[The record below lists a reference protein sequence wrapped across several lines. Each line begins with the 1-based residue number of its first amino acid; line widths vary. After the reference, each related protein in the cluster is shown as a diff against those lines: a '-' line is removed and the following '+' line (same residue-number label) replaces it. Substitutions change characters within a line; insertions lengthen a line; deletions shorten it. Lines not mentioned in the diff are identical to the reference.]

1 MKKVFLV
8 FLSGVLL
15 FSCSQLPAPTD
26 EDIVAF
32 QASIVKHDGGG
43 DNQSDWEQMQNDSID
58 AAFAKWDIMQASLD
72 QINAISKGGI
82 LYKNQHL
89 RALVYPRLLELAK
102 ENTLDGANAKSI
114 SIVNFPMDPDLP
126 DEENQLNWAR
136 AYIEFADHPALDAYM
151 HQEGYGSTA
160 IFGRLQFLDHKAV
173 VETGLLHKL
182 VPLLDMEMGP
192 MLAST
197 AVQLF
202 DEASDPELGF
212 SADSIEIVRV
222 KALKLTEQAKEFYLN
237 AEENKSRRTRLNYID
252 QITAFLSGPFAKG
265 SLMGNVAPE
274 VPFYWCSD
282 GKTKSLADWKG
293 KVVIVDFWATWC
305 GPCVGAFPNV
315 RKLQERYKDYN
326 VEIVGVTAVQGY
338 HFDRKNNERIRL
350 PDDPE
355 TEMEMMRGF
364 MEDFDMTWKV
374 AFSDEE
380 FNPDFGV
387 RGIPHVAII
396 DTEGKV
402 RFNMLR
408 PYEPPYHEAEKIDAL
423 LKEAGLPYPS
433 EPMEKT
439 NWGHE

>member
-1 MKKVFLV
+1 MKKGFSVLFVFLIG
-8 FLSGVLL
+8 FLL

-274 VPFYWCSD
+274 V
-282 GKTKSLADWKG
+282 KT
-293 KVVIVDFWATWC
+293 C
-305 GPCVGAFPNV
+305 RQP
-315 RKLQERYKDYN
+315 
-326 VEIVGVTAVQGY
+326 
-338 HFDRKNNERIRL
+338 
-350 PDDPE
+350 
-355 TEMEMMRGF
+355 
-364 MEDFDMTWKV
+364 
-374 AFSDEE
+374 
-380 FNPDFGV
+380 
-387 RGIPHVAII
+387 
-396 DTEGKV
+396 
-402 RFNMLR
+402 
-408 PYEPPYHEAEKIDAL
+408 
-423 LKEAGLPYPS
+423 
-433 EPMEKT
+433 
-439 NWGHE
+439 